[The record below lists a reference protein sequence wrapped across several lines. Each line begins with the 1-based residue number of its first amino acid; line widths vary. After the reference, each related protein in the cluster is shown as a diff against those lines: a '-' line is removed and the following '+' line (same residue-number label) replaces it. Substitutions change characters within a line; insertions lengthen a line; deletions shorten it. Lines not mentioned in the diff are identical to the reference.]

1 MEKYIKGFIQ
11 KLNELYGYSIA
22 ELDGKAGLA
31 SGWCAVK
38 LTGGYARVFVFSE
51 LCREHPGI
59 IDTADLRESVLRQ
72 TGAQSSD
79 VTVIYTAARNYRDR
93 LEEFMSRRDP
103 GIVLDVVKNEVL
115 YYYGAPE
122 AAVNEVAACASV
134 MKTAKIR
141 NKPQD
146 VFVKWPV
153 TTTLI
158 ALNVAAYAVTAVLSQ
173 NLFSSNIYVLIFLG
187 AKVNSL
193 IAAGEYWRLVTCMF
207 LHGGLIH
214 LAVNMYSLYAVGP
227 VIENFFGKKKYL
239 AIYFIAGVCS
249 SGLSFYMTPEVSI
262 GASGAIFGVLGA
274 CLVFAVKL
282 KDRIG
287 KEFLTNVITVIA
299 VNLFLGF
306 SVSMVDNFGH
316 IGGLIGGIASS
327 LLLFKNKNRA

>member
-11 KLNELYGYSIA
+11 KLNEMFGYSIV
-22 ELDGKAGLA
+22 ELQGKAGLA
-31 SGWCAVK
+31 SQWCAVK
-38 LTGGYARVFVFSE
+38 LTGGHARVFVFSE
-51 LCREHPGI
+51 LCRDNPGI
-59 IDTADLRESVLRQ
+59 IDTVGIGESVMRQ

-93 LEEFMSRRDP
+93 LEEFMSGRDP

-115 YYYGAPE
+115 YYYGADE
-122 AAVNEVAACASV
+122 AAVNEAIACAGV
-134 MKTAKIR
+134 MNAAKMR
-141 NKPQD
+141 NKPKD

-158 ALNVAAYAVTAVLSQ
+158 ALNAAAYAVTAFLSQ
-173 NLFSSNIYVLIFLG
+173 DIFSSNIYVLIALG

-193 IAAGEYWRLVTCMF
+193 IAAGEYWRLLTCMF

-227 VIENFFGKKKYL
+227 VIEGFFGKKKYL
-239 AIYFIAGVCS
+239 AIYFIAGICS
-249 SGLSFYMTPEVSI
+249 SLLSFYMTPEVSV

-274 CLVFAVKL
+274 CLVFAVKM

-287 KEFLTNVITVIA
+287 KQFLTNVVTVIA

-316 IGGLIGGIASS
+316 IGGLAGGIASS
-327 LLLFKNKNRA
+327 FLLFKKKKQA

>member
-11 KLNELYGYSIA
+11 KLNELSGYSIA
-22 ELDGKAGLA
+22 ELEGKAGLA

-59 IDTADLRESVLRQ
+59 IDTASIRESVMRQ

-79 VTVIYTAARNYRDR
+79 VIVIYTAARNYRDR
-93 LEEFMSRRDP
+93 VEEFMSRRDP

-115 YYYGAPE
+115 YYYGEPE

-134 MKTAKIR
+134 MKAAKIR

-306 SVSMVDNFGH
+306 SISMVDNFGH

-327 LLLFKNKNRA
+327 FLLFKNKKQA